1 MGERKKTIVET
12 KVLAEIIIFAA
23 LSAGLYTLTLPFLTL
38 PFGGSVT
45 AGSMVP
51 IFWLSLRRG
60 HKVGI
65 IGGIIF
71 GLAALPID
79 IVRLPYSP
87 IAANPASILFDYVIA
102 FGVLGVAGLF
112 KKHPL
117 VGITIAST
125 LKFLSHFISGII
137 FWSIYTPEDLLSKY
151 GVYAPIVY
159 SAIYNGS
166 FMTAETII
174 SLVLM
179 YSIIKYKYLKIYM

>member
-1 MGERKKTIVET
+1 MDESKKTIFET

-51 IFWLSLRRG
+51 IFWLALRRG
-60 HKVGI
+60 YKAGI
-65 IGGIIF
+65 IGGVTF
-71 GLAALPID
+71 GLAALSID

-102 FGVLGVAGLF
+102 FGILGIAGIF
-112 KKHPL
+112 KKYPL
-117 VGITIAST
+117 VGVAVASV
-125 LKFLSHFISGII
+125 LRFFSHFLSGLI
-137 FWSIYTPEDLLSKY
+137 FWSIYAEYYGLS
-151 GVYAPIVY
+151 PIIY

-166 FMTAETII
+166 FMTVETVI
-174 SLVLM
+174 SLFLM
-179 YSIIKYKYLKIYM
+179 YFILKYKYLKIYM

>member
-1 MGERKKTIVET
+1 MAEHKTTIFET
-12 KVLAEIIIFAA
+12 KVLAEIIIFAS

-60 HKVGI
+60 SKVGI

-71 GLAALPID
+71 SLAALMID
-79 IVRLPYSP
+79 IVRLPNSP

-102 FGVLGVAGLF
+102 FGVLGIAGLF
-112 KKHPL
+112 KKYPL
-117 VGITIAST
+117 AGITIASI
-125 LKFLSHFISGII
+125 LKFFSLFISGIV
-137 FWSIYTPEDLLSKY
+137 FWAIYTPEGLL
-151 GVYAPIVY
+151 PIIVY

-179 YSIIKYKYLKIYM
+179 YFILKYKYLRIYM